1 MLAASAFDYMHELKQ
16 VGVSDQQSE
25 VHARRLAK
33 IIAEVKEE
41 VEQNFRQEIQID
53 SLITKKDLDLAI
65 EEVRKEI
72 VVLRYDTLKFIVWTG
87 IAVVIALGGM
97 MASLAGMIAKG
108 FHWF

>member
-1 MLAASAFDYMHELKQ
+1 MLAASANDL
-16 VGVSDQQSE
+16 V
-25 VHARRLAK
+25 L
-33 IIAEVKEE
+33 
-41 VEQNFRQEIQID
+41 
-53 SLITKKDLDLAI
+53 TKKELELAI

-97 MASLAGMIAKG
+97 MASLAAMIAKG